1 MVEKLTAAYK
11 LDLPPHMNIYLVFHV
26 SQLKL
31 YRKPEDNR
39 RKYSK
44 PDPIVTPDGTEEYEV
59 EEVENHR
66 KRRRGRTTK
75 IEYLIFWKGYPVH
88 EANWKPEENLANAP
102 EKVAEYYRRIG
113 GNASLKV
120 GSM

>member
-11 LDLPPHMNIYLVFHV
+11 LDLPPHMKIHPMFHV

-31 YRKPEDNR
+31 YRKPEYKR

-44 PDPIVTPDGTEEYEV
+44 RDPIVTPDGTEEYEV
-59 EEVENHR
+59 EEVVNHW

-75 IEYLIFWKGYPVH
+75 IAYLIFWKGYPAH
-88 EANWKPEENLANAP
+88 EVTWEPEENLVNAP
-102 EKVAEYYRRIG
+102 EKLVENYKRIE